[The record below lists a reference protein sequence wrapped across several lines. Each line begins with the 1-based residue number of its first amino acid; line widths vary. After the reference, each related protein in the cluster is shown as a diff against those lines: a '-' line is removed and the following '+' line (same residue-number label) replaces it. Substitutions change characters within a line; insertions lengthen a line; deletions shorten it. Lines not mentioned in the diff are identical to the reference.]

1 MLFTV
6 STAVEVRT
14 ALLAS
19 ICRTRALSTTRLAHS
34 NAALSLLLAT
44 NFLLTSSHAKDAVD
58 AVSRVRSSLLPHAVN
73 HANTY
78 ELIAKGG

>member
-34 NAALSLLLAT
+34 NAALSFLLAT
-44 NFLLTSSHAKDAVD
+44 RVLDNKGAGPGAGDTSFVYTT
-58 AVSRVRSSLLPHAVN
+58 LF
-73 HANTY
+73 
-78 ELIAKGG
+78 